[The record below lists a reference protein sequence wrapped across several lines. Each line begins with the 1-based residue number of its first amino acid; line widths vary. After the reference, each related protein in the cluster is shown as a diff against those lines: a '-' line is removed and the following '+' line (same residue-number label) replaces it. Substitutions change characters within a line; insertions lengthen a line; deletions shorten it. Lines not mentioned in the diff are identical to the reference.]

1 MQQLKVCFL
10 GTGSMGS
17 AVLSGLLASGHPTK
31 LVSATTKSEASAE
44 RLRAQGISALSLET
58 SPDANELLSADADVV
73 VLGVKPYQLREV
85 LAEIREE
92 LPKDAVVISMAAGIE
107 LATMASELPEH
118 RNLIRSMPNTPA
130 LVRRGVTGLASA
142 AGADPGAMDIANWLF
157 SSVGEVVE
165 VHENQ
170 INALSAISGS
180 GPAWI
185 YFLIEKWEEVAV
197 ANGFSQSQAAQLV
210 RSTLVG
216 SAELLAATS
225 EEPAELRRQ
234 VTSPGGTTERI
245 IATLDQAQ
253 LDQLFDA
260 ALKAAVA
267 RAEEIASDKG

>member
-92 LPKDAVVISMAAGIE
+92 LPNDAVVISMAAGIE

-130 LVRRGVTGLASA
+130 LVRRGVTGLAA
-142 AGADPGAMDIANWLF
+142 GVGADPGAMDIANWLF
-157 SSVGEVVE
+157 SSVGEVIE
-165 VHENQ
+165 VAENQ

-185 YFLIEKWEEVAV
+185 YFLIEKWEQVAV

>member
-17 AVLSGLLASGHPTK
+17 AVLSGLLASGHPSK

-107 LATMASELPEH
+107 LATMTSELPEH

-130 LVRRGVTGLASA
+130 LVRRGVTGLA
-142 AGADPGAMDIANWLF
+142 AGVEADPGAMDIANWLF

-165 VHENQ
+165 VAENQ

-185 YFLIEKWEEVAV
+185 YFLIEKWEQVAV

-210 RSTLVG
+210 RSTLIG

-225 EEPAELRRQ
+225 AEPAELRRQ

>member
-17 AVLSGLLASGHPTK
+17 AVLSGLLASGHPSK

-130 LVRRGVTGLASA
+130 LVRRGVTGLAA
-142 AGADPGAMDIANWLF
+142 GVGADPGAMDIANWLY

-165 VHENQ
+165 VAENQ

-185 YFLIEKWEEVAV
+185 YFLIEKLEQVAV